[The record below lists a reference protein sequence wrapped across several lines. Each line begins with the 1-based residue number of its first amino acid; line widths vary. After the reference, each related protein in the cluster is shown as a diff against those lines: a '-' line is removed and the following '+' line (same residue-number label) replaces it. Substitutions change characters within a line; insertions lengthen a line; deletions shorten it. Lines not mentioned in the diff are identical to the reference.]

1 LVFGRCGGGGD
12 LAASL
17 KSFPAIARHGTTLYS
32 EVKIDK
38 TTILGAGG
46 WGTALAWLWGKKGR
60 QVCLWS
66 HNADRAVRMQKTREN
81 RDYLPGIKLPQSV
94 RITSEL
100 RDCARADLI
109 VLVTPSTALRE
120 VATHLQK
127 VLGDARPVFLSCT
140 KGIEHST
147 GMRMSQIL
155 GEIFP
160 ARKISVL
167 SGPNLAVEV
176 AKNFPTATVVGC
188 DDLDCAGDL
197 QKFLGSPRFRIY
209 TSQDVASIELGGALK
224 NVFAIAAGISDGL
237 GLGDNSKAALVTRSL
252 AELVRLGVAMGGNV
266 HAFYGLS
273 GAGDL
278 VLTCYS
284 QQSRNYTVGKRLGHG
299 EPLAEITTSMKSV
312 AEGIPT
318 TRSAYECAR
327 RLNVDTPIIDQ
338 VYGMLYEQE
347 RPAVALEQ
355 LLQREQKPEQA

>member
-1 LVFGRCGGGGD
+1 
-12 LAASL
+12 
-17 KSFPAIARHGTTLYS
+17 
-32 EVKIDK
+32 VKIDK
-38 TTILGAGG
+38 TAILGAGS
-46 WGTALAWLWGKKGR
+46 WGTALAWIWGKDGRKISLWG
-60 QVCLWS
+60 
-66 HNADRAVRMQKTREN
+66 NTPDRVARIQKTREN
-81 RDYLPGIKLPQSV
+81 SDYMPGLTLPESV
-94 RITSEL
+94 RVTSNL
-100 RDCARADLI
+100 RDCADADLI
-109 VLVTPSTALRE
+109 VFVTPSCALRDIATRLRE
-120 VATHLQK
+120 VAGNRQ
-127 VLGDARPVFLSCT
+127 VVFLSCT
-140 KGIEHST
+140 KGIEYGT

-167 SGPNLAVEV
+167 SGPNLAAEV

-188 DDLDCAGDL
+188 DDLECAGGL

-284 QQSRNYTVGKRLGHG
+284 EQSRNYTVGRRLGHG
-299 EPLAEITTSMKSV
+299 EPLAEITTSMKMV
-312 AEGIPT
+312 AEGIAT

-327 RLNVDTPIIDQ
+327 RLNIDTPIIDQ
-338 VYGMLYEQE
+338 VYGMLYEQK
-347 RPAVALEQ
+347 RPAVALEE
-355 LLQREQKPEQA
+355 LLRREQRPEQA